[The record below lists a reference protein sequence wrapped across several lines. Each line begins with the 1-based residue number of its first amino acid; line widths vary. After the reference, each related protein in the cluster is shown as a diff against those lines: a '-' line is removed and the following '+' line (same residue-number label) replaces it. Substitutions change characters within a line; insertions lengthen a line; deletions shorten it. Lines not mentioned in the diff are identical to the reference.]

1 MYAVKPPKLKNAGL
15 MALQLSK
22 DLKPE
27 STVFSFKLCF
37 WWGVGTRK
45 SSLLGKAW
53 LSSKQPMKLSAD
65 NNWTVLGANIASTGK
80 YQQKKDQQK

>member
-1 MYAVKPPKLKNAGL
+1 M
-15 MALQLSK
+15 
-22 DLKPE
+22 
-27 STVFSFKLCF
+27 FSFKLCC

-53 LSSKQPMKLSAD
+53 LSSKQLMKLSAD

-80 YQQKKDQQK
+80 YQQKKEQQKYN